1 MEFVPSSLSKPML
14 YLIAKEHGTKVIL
27 YIATLIMIITVLARF
42 NKLSSKYYFEYKRF
56 HSKSTKL
63 LKYREIVILK
73 NTPLFSNKTAF
84 KLQIIPN
91 IGIVVYNGTKKKQTI
106 YYAYLKG
113 INIVEYLSNGIKV
126 NYKIIALESKH
137 NIDSKSNLIT
147 ETTLLD
153 NNEIGVPLKIIKDIY
168 NLVQEP

>member
-1 MEFVPSSLSKPML
+1 MEFIPSSIPERIL
-14 YLIAKEHGTKVIL
+14 YLTEKEHRNKVIL
-27 YIATLIMIITVLARF
+27 YIGTLIIIINILVRF
-42 NKLSSKYYFEYKRF
+42 NKLRSKYYFQYKRF

-73 NTPLFSNKTAF
+73 NTPFFSNKTAF

-91 IGIVVYNGTKKKQTI
+91 IGIFVYNGTKKKQTI
-106 YYAYLKG
+106 YYAHLKG

-126 NYKIIALESKH
+126 SYKIIALESRN
-137 NIDSKSNLIT
+137 NIDSESNCIN

-168 NLVQEP
+168 NLLQER